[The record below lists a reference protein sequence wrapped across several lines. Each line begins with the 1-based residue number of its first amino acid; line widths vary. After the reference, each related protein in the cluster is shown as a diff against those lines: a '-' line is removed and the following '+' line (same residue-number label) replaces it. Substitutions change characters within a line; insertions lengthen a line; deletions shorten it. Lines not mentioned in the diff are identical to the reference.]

1 MGNICNHVKHKIMRD
16 ILLQKISDTVFE
28 LEYPPINT
36 TITKEGII
44 ELLKDIEDYLAEEE
58 VEGLNAQLDLDDW

>member
-1 MGNICNHVKHKIMRD
+1 MRD

-36 TITKEGII
+36 TITKESII
-44 ELLKDIEDYLAEEE
+44 ELLKDIEDYLVEKE

>member
-1 MGNICNHVKHKIMRD
+1 M
-16 ILLQKISDTVFE
+16 LLQKISDTVFE
-28 LEYPPINT
+28 MEYPPINT

-44 ELLKDIEDYLAEEE
+44 ELLKDIEDYLGGEE

>member
-1 MGNICNHVKHKIMRD
+1 MRD

>member
-1 MGNICNHVKHKIMRD
+1 MRD
-16 ILLQKISDTVFE
+16 MLLQKISDTVFE
-28 LEYPPINT
+28 MEYPPINT

-44 ELLKDIEDYLAEEE
+44 ELLKDIEDYLGGEE

>member
-1 MGNICNHVKHKIMRD
+1 MRD

-36 TITKEGII
+36 TITKEDII
-44 ELLKDIEDYLAEEE
+44 ELLKDIEDYLVEEE